1 MKREKG
7 EVKKKEERKR
17 EGEMKRE
24 KGREGERKM
33 KKEKGRE
40 GERKMKKELARRAG
54 IYAARKADFG
64 CPLDDGEVG
73 YDPRLPVDAPAAPL
87 KACRRALYFLR
98 FLGLFEFFT

>member
-1 MKREKG
+1 MRDEERERRG
-7 EVKKKEERKR
+7 EEKKEERKR
-17 EGEMKRE
+17 EGEMKR
-24 KGREGERKM
+24 
-33 KKEKGRE
+33 EKGRE

>member
-7 EVKKKEERKR
+7 EVRKKKEERKR

-33 KKEKGRE
+33 KKG
-40 GERKMKKELARRAG
+40 LAQRAG

-64 CPLDDGEVG
+64 CPLDDGRSVMT
-73 YDPRLPVDAPAAPL
+73 PASRWTLL
-87 KACRRALYFLR
+87 KCL
-98 FLGLFEFFT
+98 